1 VVMEVD
7 PKQQRSVDALQ
18 NTYVRS
24 TNGGMVPLAAMVHF
38 APSNSPLAVNHQGQ
52 VPSVTMSFNLA
63 PGVALGDA
71 TKVVEGAMRSIGVP
85 ASVRGSFQGTA
96 AAFQDSLSTQGILI
110 LAALLTVYIVLGV
123 LYESYI
129 HPITILSTLP
139 SAGVGA
145 LLALLITHDDL
156 NVIALIGILLLI
168 GIVKKNAIMMID
180 FALHVERTEGKN
192 STEAIYE
199 ACVMRFRPIMMT
211 TMAALLGGL
220 PLALGG
226 GTGSELRRPL
236 GTTIVG
242 GLILSQMLTLFTTP
256 VVYVYLDRLGLWVRR
271 RRKERAEK
279 KAHRSGPVPEPG
291 SRFAD

>member
-1 VVMEVD
+1 
-7 PKQQRSVDALQ
+7 
-18 NTYVRS
+18 
-24 TNGGMVPLAAMVHF
+24 
-38 APSNSPLAVNHQGQ
+38 
-52 VPSVTMSFNLA
+52 
-63 PGVALGDA
+63 VALGDA

-220 PLALGG
+220 PLALGR

>member
-1 VVMEVD
+1 
-7 PKQQRSVDALQ
+7 
-18 NTYVRS
+18 
-24 TNGGMVPLAAMVHF
+24 MVPLGSMVHF
-38 APSNSPLAVNHQGQ
+38 APTNTPLAVNHQGQ
-52 VPSVTMSFNLA
+52 LPSVTISFNVA

-71 TKVVEGAMRSIGVP
+71 TKLVEVAMRSIGVP
-85 ASVRGSFQGTA
+85 SSVHGGFQGTA
-96 AAFQDSLSTQGILI
+96 AAFQDSNSTQGLLI

-145 LLALLITHDDL
+145 LLALLLTGGDL

-192 STEAIYE
+192 STEAIYD

-220 PLALGG
+220 PLALGTG
-226 GTGSELRRPL
+226 VGSELRRPL
-236 GTTIVG
+236 GITIVG
-242 GLILSQMLTLFTTP
+242 GLILSQLLTLFTTP
-256 VVYVYLDRLGLWVRR
+256 VVYVYLDRLSLWIRR
-271 RRKERAEK
+271 HRGESTSQSEL
-279 KAHRSGPVPEPG
+279 RSGQESAG
-291 SRFAD
+291 FAR